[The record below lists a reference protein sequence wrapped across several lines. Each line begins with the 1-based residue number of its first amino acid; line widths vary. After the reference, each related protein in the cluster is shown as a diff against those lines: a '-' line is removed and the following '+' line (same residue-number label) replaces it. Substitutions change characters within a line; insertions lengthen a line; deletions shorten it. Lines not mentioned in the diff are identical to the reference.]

1 MFGETENRHHWGQE
15 IVGAVL
21 DLLFPG
27 VTGCV
32 ACGATLAK
40 DNEYICSTCRAQI
53 VLISKPTCECCGRP
67 LAYPGFCVECRLRKR
82 SFVRCWSA
90 AVYRGLLRRCLH
102 RFKYDHGAYL
112 APFLGS
118 LLADCLQQADGVP
131 LRPIVVPVP
140 LDRKRLR
147 TRGFNQAEL
156 LATEVARLC
165 GWPLRKKALRRL
177 RTTLPQADLDEKDR
191 WLNVAGAFAADGD
204 LAGKEILLV
213 DDIYT
218 TGATAEAASQ
228 ALVEAGA
235 ERVYV
240 ATVAMASSHPQGRA
254 NKY

>member
-1 MFGETENRHHWGQE
+1 M
-15 IVGAVL
+15 
-21 DLLFPG
+21 
-27 VTGCV
+27 
-32 ACGATLAK
+32 
-40 DNEYICSTCRAQI
+40 
-53 VLISKPTCECCGRP
+53 
-67 LAYPGFCVECRLRKR
+67 
-82 SFVRCWSA
+82 
-90 AVYRGLLRRCLH
+90 
-102 RFKYDHGAYL
+102 
-112 APFLGS
+112 
-118 LLADCLQQADGVP
+118 
-131 LRPIVVPVP
+131 RPIVVPVP

-204 LAGKEILLV
+204 LAGKEIFLV

-240 ATVAMASSHPQGRA
+240 ATVAMASSHPQGRT